1 MAEQASTRD
10 EVPKGMY
17 LIAFRRFFLD
27 ENKNPLVTLVNW
39 PSVGEV
45 ELVRFEAEIKN
56 TEYAGTSVPASVPL
70 MNSETWWRAL
80 GCDFREVKTTQRESV
95 SLYLA
100 EVGESISRH
109 PKEVRAWIGRAG
121 WVNRLIPPDGTYTVE
136 FERIMPRKEDRP
148 VLLGSQWGRPSF
160 LCWYR
165 ILDKQ
170 WKDLPVP
177 LFVPYSFVA
186 PDASETSTFAFTER
200 SPRGRRFETWCR
212 VHQIPFQELT
222 AADVADIENILPE
235 LELAALRHSRAMASI
250 IDGRI
255 DQIIATPISVQLSP
269 AEVLIEN
276 LQQVCPEGVAET
288 PDGKKY
294 LTTAG
299 KRWLREC
306 FAPICKRLNFPMK
319 LSRLSAAQILQVFE
333 ELEE

>member
-1 MAEQASTRD
+1 MAEQVSARD

-39 PSVGEV
+39 PSAGEV

-56 TEYAGTSVPASVPL
+56 TEYAGTTVPASVPL
-70 MNSETWWRAL
+70 KNSETWWRAL
-80 GCDFREVKTTQRESV
+80 GCDFREVTTTPCQSI

-136 FERIMPRKEDRP
+136 FERIMPRKKDKP

-165 ILDKQ
+165 ITDKP

-177 LFVPYSFVA
+177 LFVPYSFIA
-186 PDASETSTFAFTER
+186 PDASETSTFAFSER
-200 SPRGRRFETWCR
+200 SPRGRRFAAWCR
-212 VHQIPFQELT
+212 VHQIPFQMLT
-222 AADVADIENILPE
+222 AVDVADIENILPE
-235 LELAALRHSRAMASI
+235 LEVNALEHPKAMASI

-255 DQIIATPISVQLSP
+255 DQIIATPIAVELTP
-269 AEVLIEN
+269 AEVLIES
-276 LQQVCPEGVAET
+276 LQKVFPKGVAKTSE
-288 PDGKKY
+288 GKRF
-294 LTTAG
+294 LTAAG
-299 KRWLREC
+299 KRWLREQ
-306 FAPICKRLNFPMK
+306 FAPVCRRLNFPM
-319 LSRLSAAQILQVFE
+319 RLSQLTAEQILQVFK
-333 ELEE
+333 ELEG